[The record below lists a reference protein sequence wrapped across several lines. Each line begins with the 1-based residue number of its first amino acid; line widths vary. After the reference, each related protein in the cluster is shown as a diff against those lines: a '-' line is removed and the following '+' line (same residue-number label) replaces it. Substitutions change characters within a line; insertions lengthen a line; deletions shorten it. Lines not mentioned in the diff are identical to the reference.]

1 MTQETIRISRP
12 LGITIKALEGKRE
25 EVYEICSRKFLQG
38 TFPYNMRNLSMERFS
53 MIFKIPL
60 KALHAV
66 VKNGLEEETLLGG
79 QDLRGK
85 LEEVRSR
92 LLNSSLYQYGTS
104 TARLHRLLNYLED
117 RIYSSRSSEPSLI
130 RELNTA
136 IASAFKGI
144 DSSSKVLQLI
154 NEALVSVQGPATEE
168 GTLTSTQILEIL
180 QEKPREL
187 GPGTKLLQG
196 LPDLDIEGML
206 DYIKDCPDLSPL
218 KSQATVSLIPL
229 EPPKGDYTKAR
240 ELKEQEI
247 PEVLL
252 INPR

>member
-1 MTQETIRISRP
+1 MSRP

-53 MIFKIPL
+53 LLFKIPL
-60 KALHAV
+60 VALHRV
-66 VKNGLEEETLLGG
+66 VKDGLQEETLLGG
-79 QDLRGK
+79 GDMRGK

-92 LLNSSLYQYGTS
+92 LLNSSLYQYGNSTS
-104 TARLHRLLNYLED
+104 RLHRLLNYLED
-117 RIYSSRSSEPSLI
+117 RVYSSRSSEPSLI

-154 NEALVSVQGPATEE
+154 NEALVSVQGAPTEE
-168 GTLTSTQILEIL
+168 GTLTPTQILEIIH
-180 QEKPREL
+180 EKPREL
-187 GPGTKLLQG
+187 GQPTTKLLQG
-196 LPDLDIEGML
+196 LPDLDMEGML
-206 DYIKDCPDLSPL
+206 EFIKDTPDLSPL
-218 KSQATVSLIPL
+218 KSQATVSLVPL
-229 EPPKGDYTKAR
+229 EPPKGDYTKAK
-240 ELKEQEI
+240 ELQEHEI